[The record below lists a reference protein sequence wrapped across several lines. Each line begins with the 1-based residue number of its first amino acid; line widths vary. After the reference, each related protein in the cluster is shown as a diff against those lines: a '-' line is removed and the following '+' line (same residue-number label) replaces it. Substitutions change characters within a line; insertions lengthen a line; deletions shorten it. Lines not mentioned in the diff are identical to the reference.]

1 MHIPSVLKLQI
12 SSLERVA
19 TISFDLVSVPRIR
32 FAVFVLYLQFPFPQQ
47 QRTTFPPNANLDALS
62 NQGMQRRLVQFF
74 NALWRNCKKSASS
87 RRMVFVT
94 NYKRH
99 SSLGITY
106 STCSVADRLNRRCR
120 KFAPPD
126 PKRDIIIEKLRNYT
140 RDSSTVVER
149 RVRSNIKEHQNQ
161 RNKHYSSFKT

>member
-1 MHIPSVLKLQI
+1 MYAHTFGFKLQI

-87 RRMVFVT
+87 RRMGFVP

-126 PKRDIIIEKLRNYT
+126 PRRDIIIEKLRN
-140 RDSSTVVER
+140 
-149 RVRSNIKEHQNQ
+149 
-161 RNKHYSSFKT
+161 